1 MSSSLE
7 SEDKLSSE
15 GAIWAVK
22 EFADTWAIQ
31 VVLHISRIGVIEQ
44 VEHAQSDFHLPL
56 FGKGEPELSVCLEI
70 EGVEAAKAMV
80 VSRAD
85 KLARFVYQ

>member
-7 SEDKLSSE
+7 SEDKLSPK

-22 EFADTWAIQ
+22 EFAETWAIQ
-31 VVLHISRIGVIEQ
+31 IALHVSRIGMIEQ

-56 FGKGEPELSVCLEI
+56 LGKGKPELSVCLEI
-70 EGVEAAKAMV
+70 ERAEAAKTMV
-80 VSRAD
+80 VSRTD
-85 KLARFVYQ
+85 ELARFVYQ